1 MKRIFTALLALGIIS
16 LVSAELG
23 AQKVEKFDAYSRLLS
38 PEKLYLHVDKD
49 TYCAGDTIWF
59 KAYLKNNSVVAEFP
73 ESNYI
78 YVELVGYQ
86 WNRDAYT
93 QKTEEQARIVGR
105 IKAKRR
111 EGVLQGYVKIPEDI
125 NSGKSILRAFT
136 YWDLNFDTEYI
147 FNRNI
152 EIVNPTKDKYL
163 EDLINLKVKERT
175 KYSDVGLKYPFDK
188 DKTRPNFDCQ
198 FFAESGHLIIG
209 TDNVIAVKAV
219 AENGLGMSLS
229 GEVMD
234 SQKNVVANFTTDD
247 YGFAKFRLNPASSTE
262 KYTAIVKDSREIEK
276 SIDLPKVE
284 SLGVVIN
291 LSRVGDK
298 VISKLSYTGSLNT
311 SQLSFILFDGTE
323 LFYQKPYNDAV
334 NLAIPIENLPVGVV
348 NAAVVD
354 DLGNIYATRA
364 FFVMPDTQNVTL
376 SLDKDKYG
384 VREKAVIGL
393 DVKNKDGK
401 SVKGD
406 FSISVTD
413 DALAPYSGHENN
425 IVSYMLL
432 GSEIKGY
439 IQNPQRFFDAT
450 KPLKQREEEVDL
462 LLLTQGWRYYDIEKI
477 LKGENNM
484 PRFGREYIQT
494 VSGSVRARKNRPSYV
509 SFVAPSIN
517 FSTLGQLDSTGYF
530 ELKDINF
537 PDSTLFIVNA
547 VGVGLRGK
555 RQFIPYIDE
564 DNFAPMLPYF
574 RNNTDTLAQAQ
585 TVKSELLEKMYNDGT
600 GPIYQLNPVYVKS
613 NRKYSVN
620 DPSPYGGTHLYR
632 PDQLREGK
640 QLEPF
645 HAYDLMTY
653 VYETCQGLR
662 LDYDTTTGDKILKCR
677 VPRVASEM
685 EISDG
690 WEEIV
695 VFVNGIQAF
704 TSAELNNYMVDDIV
718 SLVYLKGGEAAIY
731 VPTTDGSPSVRSA
744 IMIKTKINDKT
755 GLPRNITKGY
765 PLGWQ
770 RVKKFY
776 NPVYTYQNSRF
787 TPRGTDRRSTVY
799 WNPDV
804 KTSEDGKANVEF
816 YTSDSSSDYTIIL
829 EGITDEGEYIFV
841 KHPIQRKR

>member
-1 MKRIFTALLALGIIS
+1 MKKHILKLIAIS
-16 LVSAELG
+16 LLLLPIG
-23 AQKVEKFDAYSRLLS
+23 LRAQKAEKFETFSRLLS
-38 PEKLYLHVDKD
+38 PEKLYLHIDKD

-59 KAYLKNNSVVAEFP
+59 KAYLRNSSVAAEFP

-93 QKTEEQARIVGR
+93 QRTEEQARIVER
-105 IKAKRR
+105 IKVKRR
-111 EGVLQGYVKIPEDI
+111 DNVLQGYVKIPEDI

-136 YWDLNFDTEYI
+136 YWGLNFDTEYI
-147 FNRNI
+147 FNRNV

-163 EDLINLKVKERT
+163 EDLINLNVKERT

-188 DKTRPNFDCQ
+188 DKTRPDFDCQ
-198 FFAESGHLIIG
+198 FFAESGHLLLG
-209 TDNVIAVKAV
+209 TENVIAVKAV
-219 AENGLGMSLS
+219 AENGLGMELN
-229 GEVMD
+229 GEIFD
-234 SQKNVVANFTTDD
+234 SQKNVVANFTTDQ
-247 YGFAKFRLNPASSTE
+247 YGFAKFRLSPGTSTE
-262 KYTAIVKDSREIEK
+262 KYTAIVKDSRDVEK

-284 SLGVVIN
+284 SIGVGIN
-291 LSRVGDK
+291 LNIVGENIVSR
-298 VISKLSYTGSLNT
+298 LYWTGSINT
-311 SQLSFILFDGTE
+311 SNLSFILFDGTE
-323 LFYQKPYNDAV
+323 LFYQKPFDEAAT
-334 NLAIPIENLPVGVV
+334 LAIPIANLPVGVV
-348 NAAVVD
+348 NAAVTD
-354 DLGNIYATRA
+354 GLGNIYATRA
-364 FFVMPDTQNVTL
+364 FFVMPDNQNVTL
-376 SLDKDKYG
+376 SLDKAGYG
-384 VREKAVIGL
+384 VREKAKVNI
-393 DVKNKDGK
+393 DVKNKEGK
-401 SVKGD
+401 AVKGD
-406 FSISVTD
+406 FSIAVTD
-413 DALAPYSGHENN
+413 NALAPYRGKENN

-439 IQNPQRFFDAT
+439 IQNPQRFFDT
-450 KPLKQREEEVDL
+450 DKPLRQREEEVDL

-494 VSGSVRARKNRPSYV
+494 VSGRVKARKNRPSYV
-509 SFVAPSIN
+509 SFLAPSIN
-517 FSTLGQLDSTGYF
+517 FSALGQLDSTGYF

-564 DNFAPMLPYF
+564 DNFAPLLRYF
-574 RNNTDTLAQAQ
+574 RNNTDTLANVQV
-585 TVKSELLEKMYNDGT
+585 VKNELLEKLYSDGT
-600 GPIYQLNPVYVKS
+600 GPVYQLNPVYVKS

-640 QLEPF
+640 ALEPYS
-645 HAYDLMTY
+645 AYDLMTY

-662 LDYDTTTGDKILKCR
+662 LDYDSTTGDKILKCR
-677 VPRVASEM
+677 VPRIASEM

-695 VFVNGIQAF
+695 VFVNGIPAF
-704 TSAELNNYMVDDIV
+704 SSAELNNYMVDDIV
-718 SLVYLKGGEAAIY
+718 SLVYLRGSEAAIY

-744 IMIKTKINDKT
+744 VMIKTKINSKT
-755 GLPRNITKGY
+755 GLPRNVTKGY

-776 NPVYTYQNSRF
+776 NPVYTYQNSLN
-787 TPRGTDRRSTVY
+787 TPKGSDKRSTVY
-799 WNPDV
+799 WNPAV
-804 KTSEDGKANVEF
+804 SVGESGNAEVEF
-816 YTSDSSSDYTIIL
+816 YTSDTSSEYTLIL
-829 EGITDEGEYIFV
+829 EGVTDEGEYIFV
-841 KHPIQRKR
+841 KQPVKRK

>member
-1 MKRIFTALLALGIIS
+1 MKKISIALLVLGLFTLNALQS
-16 LVSAELG
+16 G
-23 AQKVEKFDAYSRLLS
+23 AQKVEKFDAYSKLLS
-38 PEKLYLHVDKD
+38 PEKLYLHIDKD

-93 QKTEEQARIVGR
+93 QKTAEQARIMQR
-105 IKAKRR
+105 IKVKRR
-111 EGVLQGYVKIPEDI
+111 DGTLQGYVKIPEDI

-136 YWDLNFDTEYI
+136 YWSLNFDTEYI

-152 EIVNPTKDKYL
+152 EIVNPAKDKYL
-163 EDLINLKVKERT
+163 EDLINLNVKERT

-188 DKTRPNFDCQ
+188 DKTRPDFDCQ
-198 FFAESGHLIIG
+198 FFAESGHMLVG
-209 TDNVIAVKAV
+209 TDNIIAVKAV
-219 AENGLGMSLS
+219 AENGLGYVLS
-229 GEVMD
+229 GEIFD
-234 SQKNVVANFTTDD
+234 SHKNIVASFTTDE
-247 YGFAKFRLNPASSTE
+247 YGFAKFRLNPSTSTE
-262 KYTAIVKDSREIEK
+262 KYTAIVKDSREVEK

-284 SLGVVIN
+284 SIGVSIN
-291 LSRVGDK
+291 LNIVGENI
-298 VISKLSYTGSLNT
+298 ISQLHCAGSLNT
-311 SQLSFILFDGTE
+311 ASLSYILFDGTE
-323 LFYQKPYNDAV
+323 LFYQKPYNEAV
-334 NLAIPIENLPVGVV
+334 TLAIPIKNLPVGVI

-354 DLGNIYATRA
+354 DDGNIYATRA
-364 FFVMPDTQNVTL
+364 FFVMPDAQNVTL

-384 VREKAVIGL
+384 VREKAVVGV
-393 DVKNKDGK
+393 DVKNKEGK

-413 DALAPYSGHENN
+413 DALAPYRGHENN
-425 IVSYMLL
+425 IISYMLL

-439 IQNPQRFFDAT
+439 IQEPQRFFDLS
-450 KPLKQREEEVDL
+450 KPLRQREEEVDL

-477 LKGENNM
+477 LKGENAM

-494 VSGSVRARKNRPSYV
+494 VSGYVKARKNRPSYV

-517 FSTLGQLDSTGYF
+517 FSTLGQLDSSGYF

-547 VGVGLRGK
+547 VGVGLMGR

-564 DNFAPMLPYF
+564 DNFAPLLPYF
-574 RNNTDTLAQAQ
+574 RNNTDTLANAQ
-585 TVKSELLEKMYNDGT
+585 VVKSELLEKLYSDGT

-640 QLEPF
+640 QLEPYS
-645 HAYDLMTY
+645 AYDLMTY

-662 LDYDTTTGDKILKCR
+662 MDYDSTTGDKILKCR
-677 VPRVASEM
+677 VPRIASEM

-704 TSAELNNYMVDDIV
+704 TSAELNNYMVDDII
-718 SLVYLKGGEAAIY
+718 SLVYLRGGEAAIY

-744 IMIKTKINDKT
+744 IMIKTKINTKT
-755 GLPRNITKGY
+755 GLPRNVTKGY

-770 RVKKFY
+770 RVKEFY
-776 NPVYTYQNSRF
+776 NPVYTYQNSRLV
-787 TPRGTDRRSTVY
+787 PRGTDKRSTVY
-799 WNPDV
+799 WNPSV
-804 KTSEDGKANVEF
+804 TAGEDGKAKAEF
-816 YTSDSSSDYTIIL
+816 YTTDSSSDYTLIL
-829 EGITDEGEYIFV
+829 EGVTDEGEYIFV
-841 KHPIQRKR
+841 KQPVKRK